1 MDIFNVVTITL
12 SFLTL
17 IALLY
22 QSMSLTKSLKT
33 QSYQHIITS
42 QTSVDRLFLEYPE
55 LRPFLYENVDLPNPD
70 TELGRR
76 ARVVIDVALN
86 VIDST
91 YQQRELIPDEM
102 LNSWLH
108 YASQVTNN
116 QGVRQFLTE
125 NPDWYPIA
133 MADEYTN
140 LLANSERKNEI

>member
-116 QGVRQFLTE
+116 KGVRQFLTE

-133 MADEYTN
+133 MADEYSN

>member
-1 MDIFNVVTITL
+1 MDIFNIVTVAL
-12 SFLTL
+12 SFMTL

-42 QTSVDRLFLEYPE
+42 QISVDRLFLEYPE

-116 QGVRQFLTE
+116 KGVRQFLTE
-125 NPDWYPIA
+125 HPDWYPIA
-133 MADEYTN
+133 MADKYTS
-140 LLANSERKNEI
+140 LLAKSEKK

>member
-1 MDIFNVVTITL
+1 MDIVNIMTIVF

-33 QSYQHIITS
+33 QSYQHIIDS
-42 QTSVDRLFLEYPE
+42 QTSVDKIFLQYPE
-55 LRPFLYENVDLPNPD
+55 LRPFLYDNVDLPNPA

-91 YQQRELIPDEM
+91 YQQRDLIPDEM
-102 LNSWLH
+102 LGSWLH

-116 QGVRQFLTE
+116 KGVRQFLTE

-133 MADEYTN
+133 MANEYSR
-140 LLANSERKNEI
+140 LVAEIERKNEI

>member
-1 MDIFNVVTITL
+1 MDIVNIMTVVF

-33 QSYQHIITS
+33 QSYQHIIDS
-42 QTSVDRLFLEYPE
+42 QTSVDKIFLQYPE
-55 LRPFLYENVDLPNPD
+55 LRPFLYDNVDLPNPD

-91 YQQRELIPDEM
+91 YQQRDLIPDEM
-102 LNSWLH
+102 LGSWLH

-116 QGVRQFLTE
+116 KGVRQFLTE

-133 MADEYTN
+133 MANEYSK
-140 LLANSERKNEI
+140 LVAKLERKNEI

>member
-1 MDIFNVVTITL
+1 MDIVNIVTIVF

-33 QSYQHIITS
+33 QSYQHIIDS
-42 QTSVDRLFLEYPE
+42 QTSVDKIFLQYPE
-55 LRPFLYENVDLPNPD
+55 LRPFLYDNVDLPNPD

-91 YQQRELIPDEM
+91 YQQRDLIPDEM
-102 LNSWLH
+102 LGSWLH

-116 QGVRQFLTE
+116 KGVRQFLTE

-133 MADEYTN
+133 MANEYSR
-140 LLANSERKNEI
+140 LVAKFERKNEI

>member
-42 QTSVDRLFLEYPE
+42 QTSVDGLFLEYPE

-116 QGVRQFLTE
+116 KGVRQFLTE

-133 MADEYTN
+133 MADEYSN

>member
-17 IALLY
+17 VALLY

-55 LRPFLYENVDLPNPD
+55 LRPFLYDNIDLPNPD

-116 QGVRQFLTE
+116 KGVRQFLTE

>member
-1 MDIFNVVTITL
+1 MDIVNIMTIVF

-33 QSYQHIITS
+33 QSYQHIIDS
-42 QTSVDRLFLEYPE
+42 QTSVDKIFLQYPE
-55 LRPFLYENVDLPNPD
+55 LRPFLYDNVDLPNPA

-91 YQQRELIPDEM
+91 YQQRDLIPDEM
-102 LNSWLH
+102 LGSWLH

-116 QGVRQFLTE
+116 KGVRQFLTE

-133 MADEYTN
+133 MANEYSR
-140 LLANSERKNEI
+140 LVAEIERKK

>member
-55 LRPFLYENVDLPNPD
+55 VRPFLYENVDLPNPD

-116 QGVRQFLTE
+116 KGVRQFLTE

-133 MADEYTN
+133 MADEYSN

>member
-42 QTSVDRLFLEYPE
+42 QISVDRVFLEYPE

-116 QGVRQFLTE
+116 KGVRQFLTE

-133 MADEYTN
+133 MADEYSN

>member
-1 MDIFNVVTITL
+1 MDAFSVATIAL

-22 QSMSLTKSLKT
+22 QSISLTKSLKT

-42 QTSVDRLFLEYPE
+42 QTSVDRIFLDYPE
-55 LRPFLYENVDLPNPD
+55 LRPFLYDDVELPDINTD
-70 TELGRR
+70 LGRR
-76 ARVVIDVALN
+76 ARVVIDIALN

-91 YQQRELIPDEM
+91 YQQRDLIPNEM
-102 LNSWLH
+102 LTSWLH

-116 QGVRQFLTE
+116 KGVLQFLSE

-133 MADEYTN
+133 ISGEYTR
-140 LLANSERKNEI
+140 LISKDER

>member
-1 MDIFNVVTITL
+1 MDIFNVLTITL
-12 SFLTL
+12 SLLTL

-33 QSYQHIITS
+33 QSYQHIIDS
-42 QTSVDRLFLEYPE
+42 QTSVDKIFLEYPE
-55 LRPFLYENVDLPNPD
+55 LRPFLYENVDLPDPD

-76 ARVVIDVALN
+76 ARVIIDVALN

-91 YQQRELIPDEM
+91 YQQRDLIPNEM
-102 LNSWLH
+102 LDSWLH

-116 QGVRQFLTE
+116 KGVRQFLIE

-133 MADEYTN
+133 MSDEYTN
-140 LLANSERKNEI
+140 LLANSERKNAI

>member
-1 MDIFNVVTITL
+1 MTVVF

-33 QSYQHIITS
+33 QSYQHIIDS
-42 QTSVDRLFLEYPE
+42 QTSVDKIFLQYPE
-55 LRPFLYENVDLPNPD
+55 LRPFLYDNVDLPNPD

-91 YQQRELIPDEM
+91 YQQRDLIPDEM
-102 LNSWLH
+102 LGSWLH

-116 QGVRQFLTE
+116 KGVRQFLTE

-133 MADEYTN
+133 MANEYSK
-140 LLANSERKNEI
+140 LVAKLERKNEI

>member
-1 MDIFNVVTITL
+1 MDIVNIMTIVF

-33 QSYQHIITS
+33 QSYQHIIDS
-42 QTSVDRLFLEYPE
+42 QTSVDKIFLQYPE
-55 LRPFLYENVDLPNPD
+55 LRPFLYDNVDLPNPD

-91 YQQRELIPDEM
+91 YQQRDLIPDEM
-102 LNSWLH
+102 LGSWLH

-116 QGVRQFLTE
+116 KGVRQFLTE

-133 MADEYTN
+133 MANEYSR
-140 LLANSERKNEI
+140 LVAEIERKK

>member
-33 QSYQHIITS
+33 QSYQHIIIS
-42 QTSVDRLFLEYPE
+42 QTSVDKIFLEYPE

-76 ARVVIDVALN
+76 ARVIIDVALN

-91 YQQRELIPDEM
+91 YQQRDLIPGEM
-102 LNSWLH
+102 LDSWLH

-116 QGVRQFLTE
+116 KGVRQFLVE

-133 MADEYTN
+133 MSDEYTN
-140 LLANSERKNEI
+140 LLAKSERKNEI

>member
-1 MDIFNVVTITL
+1 MDIVNIMTIVF

-33 QSYQHIITS
+33 QSYQHIIDS
-42 QTSVDRLFLEYPE
+42 QTSVDKIFLQYPE
-55 LRPFLYENVDLPNPD
+55 LRPFLYDNVDLPNPD

-91 YQQRELIPDEM
+91 YQQRDLIPDEM
-102 LNSWLH
+102 LGSWLH

-116 QGVRQFLTE
+116 KGVRQFLTE

-133 MADEYTN
+133 MANEYSR
-140 LLANSERKNEI
+140 LVAEIERKNEI

>member
-17 IALLY
+17 VALLY

-42 QTSVDRLFLEYPE
+42 QTSVDKLFLEYPE
-55 LRPFLYENVDLPNPD
+55 LRPFLYDNVDLPDPD

-91 YQQRELIPDEM
+91 YQQRDLIPNEM

-116 QGVRQFLTE
+116 KGVRQFLTE

>member
-1 MDIFNVVTITL
+1 MDIVNIMTIVF

-33 QSYQHIITS
+33 QSYQHIIDS
-42 QTSVDRLFLEYPE
+42 QTSVDKIFLQYPE
-55 LRPFLYENVDLPNPD
+55 LRAFLYDNVDLPNPD

-91 YQQRELIPDEM
+91 YQQRDLIPDEM
-102 LNSWLH
+102 LGSWLH

-116 QGVRQFLTE
+116 KGVRQFLTE

-133 MADEYTN
+133 MANEYSR
-140 LLANSERKNEI
+140 LVAEIERKNEI

>member
-116 QGVRQFLTE
+116 KGVRQFLTE

-140 LLANSERKNEI
+140 LLANSEKKNEI

>member
-116 QGVRQFLTE
+116 KGVRQFLTE